1 MSRILSQFQFIILI
15 FIGAFISTPALA
27 VPSHFSVTIE
37 SALLCEDQI
46 DAYFFNDYM
55 VANFG
60 PPTKV
65 EGEANWWTVS
75 STLFGAKLDS
85 VFVSNAQ
92 TSSVFIGAIFADA
105 TDMLRQ
111 KIQDSTGVIYQ
122 LTKNPEQWVSP
133 SFSVMLKYNSPS
145 TPSKMYCLK

>member
-1 MSRILSQFQFIILI
+1 MLQILEKVGFVIMIYAGMFCTL
-15 FIGAFISTPALA
+15 PALA

-37 SALLCEDQI
+37 PALLCQDQI
-46 DAYFFNDYM
+46 DAYYFTDYM

-75 STLFGAKLDS
+75 TTLFGAKLDS
-85 VFVSNAQ
+85 VFVSNSE

-105 TDMLRQ
+105 TDVLRQ

-122 LTKNPEQWVSP
+122 VTNNPEQWASP
-133 SFSVMLKYNSPS
+133 NFSVMLKYNSPS

>member
-1 MSRILSQFQFIILI
+1 MLQILEKFRIVVLI
-15 FIGAFISTPALA
+15 CAGMFCSIPALA

-37 SALLCEDQI
+37 SALLCVDQI
-46 DAYFFNDYM
+46 DAFYFTDYM

-75 STLFGAKLDS
+75 TTLFGAKVDS
-85 VFVSNAQ
+85 VFVSNSE

-105 TDMLRQ
+105 TDVLRQ

-122 LTKNPEQWVSP
+122 VTGNPEQWVSP
-133 SFSVMLKYNSPS
+133 SFSVMLKYKSPE